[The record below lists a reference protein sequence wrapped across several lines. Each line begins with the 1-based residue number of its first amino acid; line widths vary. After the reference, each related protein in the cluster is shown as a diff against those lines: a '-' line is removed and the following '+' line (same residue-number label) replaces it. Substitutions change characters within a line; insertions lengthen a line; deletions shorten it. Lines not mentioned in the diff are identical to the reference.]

1 VNVKGQMKDVL
12 FFSNVASQTGRI
24 NTTIK
29 ASLDLGE
36 TWQAKNQLLL
46 DERRGYGYSAI
57 IKIDDNTMGI
67 VYEGERD
74 LYFLRVPVRKIIK

>member
-1 VNVKGQMKDVL
+1 MKEVL
-12 FFSNVASQTGRI
+12 FFSNVASQTTRN

-36 TWQAKNQLLL
+36 TWPDKNQLLL
-46 DERRGYGYSAI
+46 DQRNGYGYSAI
-57 IKIDDNTMGI
+57 IKIDDKTIGI

-74 LYFLRVPVRKIIK
+74 LYFLRVPVSDIIK